1 MSSVTSKYYI
11 LNTKYFK
18 MDLLLPH
25 LGLIVWTLL
34 AFLVVLIILKKFA
47 WVPILK
53 GLNDRETNIAESIA
67 SAERVKLEMAQMK
80 NENEAILTAAREER
94 ATMIKEAKITK
105 DKMIADAKE
114 EAKVQAT
121 KIITEANAA
130 IQQQKMAAIT
140 DIKNQVGKLVVEVS
154 EKVLRRELANKSE
167 QENFINQ
174 LAQEIKLN

>member
-1 MSSVTSKYYI
+1 
-11 LNTKYFK
+11 

-34 AFLVVLIILKKFA
+34 AFLIVLLILKKFA